1 MKSVMTIRPPDELRT
16 FLRQYAQSLGLT
28 VNGIVLQILWDW
40 KTAYEHQDDT
50 RIERG

>member
-28 VNGIVLQILWDW
+28 VNGMVIQILWDW
-40 KTAYEHQDDT
+40 VAQHDVPSSE
-50 RIERG
+50 